1 MGPGKETPQIRR
13 QCLGKI
19 LEFDIC
25 VIVDTHTHTHTYTH
39 THLSVCMYLS
49 TVHWS
54 RTPEGIK
61 SSGAQVPHIK
71 WCSICIWF
79 RSKGKLGSLS
89 QEWRGTREHAF
100 PARLWARLLYGVSSV
115 GKGGDSREPG
125 TALGSGSSAGAAS
138 LHTAHQRHL
147 ELHCT
152 EWFLRA
158 PAPLRCGCCHFAS
171 GTLFWSA
178 KFKSSACGGLW
189 ANETRLSP
197 KERKVRLY

>member
-1 MGPGKETPQIRR
+1 MLSDPDDTANMVMGPGKETPQIRR

-71 WCSICIWF
+71 WCSICI
-79 RSKGKLGSLS
+79 
-89 QEWRGTREHAF
+89 
-100 PARLWARLLYGVSSV
+100 
-115 GKGGDSREPG
+115 
-125 TALGSGSSAGAAS
+125 
-138 LHTAHQRHL
+138 
-147 ELHCT
+147 
-152 EWFLRA
+152 
-158 PAPLRCGCCHFAS
+158 
-171 GTLFWSA
+171 
-178 KFKSSACGGLW
+178 
-189 ANETRLSP
+189 
-197 KERKVRLY
+197 